1 MKNFKLRL
9 ISRASAFSQE
19 VSCTCHSKKAELFGA
34 AMRHVLV
41 ENRTISPDMKTAVSL
56 EVLSH
61 VILIT
66 RLPDR
71 LPWSDCR
78 VCKFPLIFLSLYLA
92 AVFIGMEFFGSNRD
106 VSFGGLK
113 AV

>member
-1 MKNFKLRL
+1 MPL
-9 ISRASAFSQE
+9 
-19 VSCTCHSKKAELFGA
+19 CD
-34 AMRHVLV
+34 VLV

-61 VILIT
+61 VILIA

-78 VCKFPLIFLSLYLA
+78 VCKFPLIFLSLYVA